1 MCLAYTAR
9 VVKVLVVDDEPE
21 MVELVSMVLDD
32 GRVEILTAY
41 DGLEA
46 LGIAREERPKLVLT
60 DIMMP
65 HMDGVELCRRLREEP
80 GTRDTAVLLMSAA
93 RRMDTS
99 GCCAVGMIRK
109 PFDLQELSDT
119 VRRHLSATPLSV

>member
-1 MCLAYTAR
+1 

-60 DIMMP
+60 DIIMP
-65 HMDGVELCRRLREEP
+65 RMDGVDLCRQPQGDGDPITR
-80 GTRDTAVLLMSAA
+80 GTVVLLMSAA
-93 RRMDTS
+93 QRMDLS
-99 GCCAVGMIRK
+99 GCGAVGFLRK
-109 PFDLQELSDT
+109 PFDIHDLSGT
-119 VRRHLSATPLSV
+119 VYRHLGSA

>member
-46 LGIAREERPKLVLT
+46 LGIARE
-60 DIMMP
+60 
-65 HMDGVELCRRLREEP
+65 
-80 GTRDTAVLLMSAA
+80 
-93 RRMDTS
+93 
-99 GCCAVGMIRK
+99 
-109 PFDLQELSDT
+109 
-119 VRRHLSATPLSV
+119 

>member
-60 DIMMP
+60 DIIMP
-65 HMDGVELCRRLREEP
+65 RMDGVDLCRQPQGDGDPITR
-80 GTRDTAVLLMSAA
+80 GTVVLLMSAA
-93 RRMDTS
+93 QRMDLS
-99 GCCAVGMIRK
+99 GCGAVGFLRK
-109 PFDLQELSDT
+109 PFDIHDLSGT
-119 VRRHLSATPLSV
+119 VYRHLGSA